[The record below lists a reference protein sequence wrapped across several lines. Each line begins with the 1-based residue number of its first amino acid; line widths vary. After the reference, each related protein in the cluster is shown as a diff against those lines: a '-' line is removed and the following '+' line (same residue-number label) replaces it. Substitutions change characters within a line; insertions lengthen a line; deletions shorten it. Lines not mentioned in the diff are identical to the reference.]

1 MAKGKRAEDS
11 FEKDLERLESIVAA
25 LEEGGVPLEES
36 LRQFE
41 EGVRLARKCE
51 EVLKSAE
58 KRIELLLK
66 NREGEL
72 ETVPFAGDDEA
83 PAADTA
89 SGDDDAP
96 WEEDGEDGD
105 DEEKE
110 LLF

>member
-51 EVLKSAE
+51 AVLKSAE
-58 KRIELLLK
+58 KRIEVLLK
-66 NREGEL
+66 NRDGEL
-72 ETVPFAGDDEA
+72 ETVPFEGGDTPADADSA
-83 PAADTA
+83 PDA
-89 SGDDDAP
+89 DDAP
-96 WEEDGEDGD
+96 WEEDDDGGG

>member
-1 MAKGKRAEDS
+1 MAKGKRAEES

-41 EGVRLARKCE
+41 EGVHLARKCE

-66 NREGEL
+66 NREGKL
-72 ETVPFAGDDEA
+72 ETVPFAGDDA
-83 PAADTA
+83 PAGADTPPDA
-89 SGDDDAP
+89 DDAP
-96 WEEDGEDGD
+96 WEEEEDGD
-105 DEEKE
+105 DGEKE

>member
-11 FEKDLERLESIVAA
+11 FEKDLERLESIVAV

-83 PAADTA
+83 PVADTA
-89 SGDDDAP
+89 PDADDAP
-96 WEEDGEDGD
+96 WEEDGEDD
-105 DEEKE
+105 DEDKE

>member
-11 FEKDLERLESIVAA
+11 FEKDLERLESIVAG

-36 LRQFE
+36 LQQFE

-51 EVLKSAE
+51 AVLKSAE

-72 ETVPFAGDDEA
+72 ETVPFEGNDS
-83 PAADTA
+83 PADADTVPD
-89 SGDDDAP
+89 GDDAP
-96 WEEDGEDGD
+96 WEDEGEDGD